1 MFNLASLAIRKSRTQ
16 NILLNFV
23 LIFYI
28 MPFYFKNYFHCCLVT
43 KSCPTLRKKCFS
55 YVYKTKV
62 FICQQ
67 EMLVKIIKIH
77 L

>member
-1 MFNLASLAIRKSRTQ
+1 MFNLASLAKRKSRTQ
-16 NILLNFV
+16 NILLNFL

-28 MPFYFKNYFHCCLVT
+28 MPFYFKNFFCCCLVT
-43 KSCPTLRKKCFS
+43 KACPTLREKCFS
-55 YVYKTKV
+55 CVYKTKV

-67 EMLVKIIKIH
+67 EMLVKIIKLH